1 MSLAIE
7 AVEYLDASCSFV
19 HIYIALTVSTLISYV
34 YLLSLLP
41 SNRASIGEITNP
53 NLNITGAASTLVGG
67 NSGEVSGARSGA
79 QDSSRG
85 NTCETSLSTAPRQEA
100 QTNVGSS
107 SNSSIGGSTQTLSGT
122 HSSST
127 LHGESG
133 VQTASFNSEPVSLDS
148 VASMG
153 IIANTS
159 GTERSRDLALCA
171 VLLDEWL
178 KELAAIALEQ
188 SVVLVTEQ
196 LL

>member
-1 MSLAIE
+1 MSR
-7 AVEYLDASCSFV
+7 SHF
-19 HIYIALTVSTLISYV
+19 
-34 YLLSLLP
+34 
-41 SNRASIGEITNP
+41 
-53 NLNITGAASTLVGG
+53 TGAASTLVGG
-67 NSGEVSGARSGA
+67 NLGEGRRTQEDNA
-79 QDSSRG
+79 RG
-85 NTCETSLSTAPRQEA
+85 NTCETSLSTTPRPD
-100 QTNVGSS
+100 TLPVTTSS
-107 SNSSIGGSTQTLSGT
+107 AAASASSTNSSMAGSTQTLSAT

-127 LHGESG
+127 LHGIDASSI
-133 VQTASFNSEPVSLDS
+133 QTGNFNSEPVSLDS

-178 KELAAIALEQ
+178 KELSAIALEQ

>member
-1 MSLAIE
+1 M
-7 AVEYLDASCSFV
+7 
-19 HIYIALTVSTLISYV
+19 
-34 YLLSLLP
+34 
-41 SNRASIGEITNP
+41 GEVTNP
-53 NLNITGAASTLVGG
+53 VWYITGAASTLVGG
-67 NSGEVSGARSGA
+67 NGGEGSGARGAA
-79 QDSSRG
+79 QDSARG
-85 NTCETSLSTAPRQEA
+85 NTCETSLSTAPRQEP

-127 LHGESG
+127 LHGVESG
-133 VQTASFNSEPVSLDS
+133 LQTGSFNSEPVSLDS

-159 GTERSRDLALCA
+159 GTERTRDLALCA

-178 KELAAIALEQ
+178 KELAAVALEQ